1 MEPLVCAGRP
11 VPDAVDR
18 IRRYCG
24 LAWSGGGPEVWAYA
38 YFDVLPTGPP
48 DELGPVDVL
57 AAAALHPGLS
67 RAELEYFVIARGQLE
82 DWLAG
87 VADVDLA
94 NAADDEIA
102 VLRLLPSLT
111 GGLVSLSLLTK
122 VLHRKRPGLI
132 PLCDRAVLDWYRPM
146 TGARGERAWP
156 ALIDALQVD
165 TANPN
170 NGLVLATAPAAIRP
184 LRALDI
190 AVWMGATR

>member
-24 LAWSGGGPEVWAYA
+24 LPWSGGGREVWAYS
-38 YFDVLPTGPP
+38 YFDTLPSGPP

-67 RAELEYFVIARGQLE
+67 GAELEYFVVARGGLE
-82 DWLAG
+82 DWIAG

-94 NAADDEIA
+94 DADSAEIA
-102 VLRLLPSLT
+102 ALRLLPAQT

-132 PLCDRAVLDWYRPM
+132 PLCDRAVLDWYRPI
-146 TGARGERAWP
+146 TRTRGERAWP
-156 ALIDALQVD
+156 ALVDALHVD
-165 TANPN
+165 LTNADNVA
-170 NGLVLATAPAAIRP
+170 VLATAPAAIRP

-190 AVWMGATR
+190 AVWMGTSR

>member
-18 IRRYCG
+18 LRRYCG
-24 LAWSGGGPEVWAYA
+24 LPWSGGGREVWAYA
-38 YFDVLPTGPP
+38 YFDTLPSGPP
-48 DELGPVDVL
+48 DELGPGDVL
-57 AAAALHPGLS
+57 AAAALHSGLS
-67 RAELEYFVIARGQLE
+67 RADLEYFVVARGRLE

-94 NAADDEIA
+94 DAADDEITA
-102 VLRLLPSLT
+102 LRLLPAQT

-146 TGARGERAWP
+146 TGTRGEKAWP
-156 ALIDALQVD
+156 ALVDALHAD
-165 TANPN
+165 LT
-170 NGLVLATAPAAIRP
+170 NGDNGAVLATAPAAIRP

-190 AVWMGATR
+190 AVWMGANR

>member
-1 MEPLVCAGRP
+1 MERLLCAGRV

-24 LAWSGGGPEVWAYA
+24 LVWSGGGPEVWAYA
-38 YFDVLPTGPP
+38 YFDTLPTGPT
-48 DELGPVDVL
+48 DELGPADVL

-67 RAELEYFVIARGQLE
+67 RADLEYFVVARGRLE

-87 VADVDLA
+87 LPDVDLA
-94 NAADDEIA
+94 NAADDEVA
-102 VLRLLPSLT
+102 GLRLLPALT

-132 PLCDRAVLDWYRPM
+132 PLCDRAILDWYRPI
-146 TGARGERAWP
+146 TGARGEKAWP
-156 ALIDALQVD
+156 ALVDALQAD
-165 TANPN
+165 LADQENAA
-170 NGLVLATAPAAIRP
+170 VLATAPAGIRP

-190 AVWMGATR
+190 AVWMGASR